1 MKNKVK
7 KVPVVMQME
16 ALECGAASLSMILAY
31 FGKWLPLEQVRFDC
45 GVSRDGS
52 NCKSMMLAAK
62 SYGLNASG
70 YKCGLNDIKEVD
82 LPAIIHWNFN
92 HFVVLTGFSKDKAF
106 INDPARGRVAV
117 SMKEFDESFTGVVL
131 CFSKGEKFKP
141 GGKPKSVF
149 EFAKKRLK
157 GTLVPI
163 VFVMLTSVIAG
174 GIEIIQP
181 AFGRVFFDR
190 LLGSNPKNPEWLV
203 PFMVAISLFV
213 LIQIVQMALDRIY
226 KLKIQGKVAIIGS
239 TTFMWH
245 VLRLPMEF
253 FSQRLAG
260 DIANR
265 QSTNAN
271 IANTLIDQLAP
282 ILIDFCLLI
291 LYLWMMIS
299 NQWILTI
306 VGLSTLLINILIARY
321 SAILQQNVARG
332 MMRDSGK
339 LSSTT
344 MSGID
349 MIETI
354 KSSGAENGFFERW
367 AGYFASFNAAQVK
380 AAKISQYIGS
390 IQTIITTL
398 TSIAV
403 TGTGVYFIMRGNF
416 TVGLLMQFTSY
427 LSLFNSPINKFITLG
442 TSFIEMRT
450 SMERIEDVMSY
461 KTDVNFDESDDFDNE
476 RCSKLSGELEMK
488 NVTFGYNRLAEPLI
502 ENFNL
507 KMKPGSRI
515 AFVGSSGC
523 GKSTLAKLISGLYN
537 PWSGSITFDGK
548 ERKDIR
554 REVFSGSLAVV
565 DQDKIMFE
573 DSVSDNIKMWDESIE
588 DFEVILAARDAQIHD
603 DIVKRSDGYKE
614 KVLENGKNFSGG
626 QIQRFEIARVLAQD
640 PSIIIMDEATS
651 ALDAKTEFEVMKA
664 IKNRGI
670 SCVIVAHR
678 LSTIRDCDEII
689 VMDRGKI
696 VERGTHEELY
706 KNGGLYTQLV
716 SNE

>member
-1 MKNKVK
+1 MKNKK
-7 KVPVVMQME
+7 TKVPVVIQME
-16 ALECGAASLSMILAY
+16 ALECGAACIAMILAY
-31 FGKWLPLEQVRFDC
+31 YEKWLPLEQVRTDC

-52 NCKSMMLAAK
+52 NCKNMMLAARA
-62 SYGLNASG
+62 YGLNANA
-70 YKCGLNDIKEVD
+70 YKCGVEEAKELS

-92 HFVVLTGFSKDKAF
+92 HFVVLTGFSKDRVY
-106 INDPARGRVAV
+106 INDPARGKVAV
-117 SMKEFDESFTGVVL
+117 SMREFDESFTGVAL
-131 CFSKGEKFKP
+131 CFSPGESFQK
-141 GGKPKSVF
+141 GGKPKSVLKF
-149 EFAKKRLK
+149 VRKRLK
-157 GTLVPI
+157 GTLIPI
-163 VFVMLTSVIAG
+163 IFVMLTSVISGA
-174 GIEIIQP
+174 IEIIQP
-181 AFGRVFFDR
+181 AFGRVFYDR
-190 LLGSNPKNPEWLV
+190 LLGVNAKNPEWIV
-203 PFMVAISLFV
+203 PFLVAISLFV
-213 LIQIVQMALDRIY
+213 LIQIVQMAIETVYR
-226 KLKIQGKVAIIGS
+226 LKIQGKVAIIGS

-260 DIANR
+260 DIASR

-271 IANTLIDQLAP
+271 IANTLIDQLSP
-282 ILIDFCLLI
+282 VVIDVFLLI

-306 VGLSTLLINILIARY
+306 IGLSTLLINILIARY
-321 SAILQQNVARG
+321 SALLQQNVARG

-339 LSSTT
+339 LASST

-349 MIETI
+349 MIETV

-367 AGYFASFNAAQVK
+367 SGFFASFNSAQVR
-380 AAKISQYIGS
+380 AAKIAQYIGS
-390 IQTIITTL
+390 VQTIITTL

-403 TGTGVYFIMRGNF
+403 TGAGVYFIMKGNF

-427 LSLFNSPINKFITLG
+427 LSLFNSPINKFISLG

-461 KTDVNFDESDDFDNE
+461 ETDVEFDEDSNIENE
-476 RCSKLSGELEMK
+476 ECSKLSGELEMK
-488 NVTFGYNRLAEPLI
+488 DVTFGYNRLSGPLI

-507 KMKPGSRI
+507 KLKPGSRV
-515 AFVGSSGC
+515 AFVGASGC
-523 GKSTLAKLISGLYN
+523 GKSTLAKLISGLYQ

-548 ERKDIR
+548 KREDIR
-554 REVFSGSLAVV
+554 REVFAGSLAVV

-603 DIVKRSDGYKE
+603 DIVKRSDGYSE

-689 VMDRGKI
+689 VMDHGKI
-696 VERGTHEELY
+696 VERGTHEQLY
-706 KNGGLYTQLV
+706 KNGGLYTKLV